1 MALTATAIRNAKPGK
16 KPKRLYDSG
25 GLYLEI
31 SPTGGRWWR
40 FAYRFAGKRKLL
52 SLGVSKDVALATARK
67 RRDEARTLLA
77 DGVDPSAARQAAKS
91 EAVGRVTSSFEAVAR
106 EWYAKQAHTW
116 VPSHATDVLRRLESN
131 LFPVIGATPIAELT
145 APSLLAAL
153 RRIEHRGAH
162 DLAHRAVQVSGQV
175 LRYGVATGRCER
187 DLLPPPASGPVKRE
201 ARHVAIDWLEHF
213 GNRGAITKLF
223 VQKLSRGVISHNT

>member
-16 KPKRLYDSG
+16 KPKRLYDSS

-31 SPTGGRWWR
+31 SPGGRWWR

-52 SLGVSKDVALATARK
+52 SLGVSKDVRLATARK
-67 RRDEARTLLA
+67 RRDEAGTLLA
-77 DGVDPSAARQAAKS
+77 DGVDPSAARQAAKN
-91 EAVGRVTSSFEAVAR
+91 EAVGMVANSFEAVAR
-106 EWYAKQAHTW
+106 AWYAKRAHTW

-162 DLAHRAVQVSGQV
+162 DLAHRVLQVSGQV

-187 DLLPPPASGPVKRE
+187 DLSSDP
-201 ARHVAIDWLEHF
+201 
-213 GNRGAITKLF
+213 RGALTPNEP
-223 VQKLSRGVISHNT
+223 S

>member
-1 MALTATAIRNAKPGK
+1 MPLTATAARNAKSGK

-52 SLGVSKDVALATARK
+52 SLGVSKDVPLATARK

-77 DGVDPSAARQAAKS
+77 DGVDPSAARQAAKN
-91 EAVGRVTSSFEAVAR
+91 EAVGRVTNSFDAVAR
-106 EWYAKQAHTW
+106 EWYTKQAHTW

-131 LFPVIGATPIAELT
+131 LFPVIGATPVAELT
-145 APSLLAAL
+145 APACSRHCARSSIAVRMIWRTGFCRWRAKCCATTAL
-153 RRIEHRGAH
+153 MAKRLE
-162 DLAHRAVQVSGQV
+162 V
-175 LRYGVATGRCER
+175 LNALVPRPRWWCC
-187 DLLPPPASGPVKRE
+187 S
-201 ARHVAIDWLEHF
+201 
-213 GNRGAITKLF
+213 
-223 VQKLSRGVISHNT
+223 